1 MGYDPKGSELQMV
14 SFHSVSKGYL
24 GECGLRGGYFELFGI
39 DDDVK
44 AQLYKIASISLCSN
58 TVGQVRVSQAGH
70 NPPGR
75 RGQVIQNS
83 LDVDTRLNHR
93 LLLLVDLQIT
103 TGLMVNPP
111 KEGSPSYA
119 LFDKVRSKGHG
130 HSIYVCRETRR
141 TQAHCLNHPTAQ
153 PPSLTLCVPR
163 LLCPRPIRRRA
174 RSWPRCVGVRPS

>member
-70 NPPGR
+70 NRKADGGR
-75 RGQVIQNS
+75 SSRMALMWI
-83 LDVDTRLNHR
+83 LD
-93 LLLLVDLQIT
+93 
-103 TGLMVNPP
+103 
-111 KEGSPSYA
+111 
-119 LFDKVRSKGHG
+119 
-130 HSIYVCRETRR
+130 
-141 TQAHCLNHPTAQ
+141 
-153 PPSLTLCVPR
+153 
-163 LLCPRPIRRRA
+163 
-174 RSWPRCVGVRPS
+174 